1 MNADVFR
8 AVSDPTRRQ
17 ILDRL
22 RARDLRTKELTAGLN
37 MSQPAV
43 SQHLRIL
50 RDAGL
55 VTFDRRGRDHWYALQ
70 PTALREVYDW
80 VEHYRAFWTEK
91 LDNLGEI
98 LDARL
103 EKNDESQSKG

>member
-22 RARDLRTKELTAGLN
+22 RGGDQRTRELTARFG

-50 RDAGL
+50 RNAGL
-55 VTFDRRGRDHWYALQ
+55 VRFDRRGRDHWYALE
-70 PTALREVYDW
+70 PEALREVYDW
-80 VEHYRAFWTEK
+80 VEHYRAFWDDR
-91 LDNLGEI
+91 LHNLGDI
-98 LDARL
+98 LDDRVEREHGA
-103 EKNDESQSKG
+103 